1 MLTLGCLKQNSRPR
15 TLIRRVIPV
24 GLSLCVVMPAAAGE
38 PLHSRPAA
46 ATIVQDFDPTNPQL
60 HDYTPP
66 TPVGRGHGN
75 AYFGAGYVEFLYS
88 GSGSRTPRLPPRRV
102 YVGPLESE
110 PYGNRRTQLRQGM
123 SPRAGVY
130 IGLPDG
136 SALVPLDAYRPW

>member
-1 MLTLGCLKQNSRPR
+1 MLTLGCPEQTSGPR
-15 TLIRRVIPV
+15 TLVPRTLMKRLILA
-24 GLSLCVVMPAAAGE
+24 GWSLGVVAMPAAAGE
-38 PLHSRPAA
+38 PLHSPPAA
-46 ATIVQDFDPTNPQL
+46 GGIAQNFNPTNPNL

-102 YVGPLESE
+102 YVGPLDSE
-110 PYGNRRTQLRQGM
+110 PYGNRRVQLRQGM

-130 IGLPDG
+130 IALPED
-136 SALVPLDAYRPW
+136 SARW